1 MRLGVKLLTIGVVLI
16 LLAVPLTMLRGL
28 VHERQARAWEVAAD
42 VANSSSREQRL
53 VGPLLLVEIER
64 LVRRRTVVTEG
75 GVMREVVKEAWE
87 SDYGVHAPE
96 RLIVNDA
103 LSVERRY
110 RGLFPATVYLD
121 RSTVRAEFA
130 APALP
135 APEGDVVDTRIAG
148 AWLSIGLGDT
158 RGIRSL
164 QLKVAGAELRP
175 EVGTRLDWLP
185 EGVHARL
192 DSRSLEAGRPIVV
205 EAALALAGTQA
216 VSWLPVGADT
226 QVTIRADWPHPGFTG
241 SHLPTRS
248 QIDDDGFSAEWTISR
263 LASRAQQV
271 VAACGRAQPHCPGID
286 ENTFAVRLVDPV
298 DRYLMTERAMKYA
311 LLFLALIFGAV
322 FLTEAIKRV
331 AVHPV
336 QYALTGLALGMFFL
350 LLLSLSEHIG
360 FGRAY
365 AIAGAACVALT
376 AVYMSGVLG
385 LVRGAVF
392 ALFLAGLYGLLYGIL
407 QSEDYALLTGTV
419 ALFALLASVMIVTR
433 RFDWYRLGSRQPP
446 PAD

>member
-1 MRLGVKLLTIGVVLI
+1 MRIGVKLLTIGVVLVV
-16 LLAVPLTMLRGL
+16 LAVPLMMLRGL
-28 VHERQARAWEVAAD
+28 VHERQARAWQVAAD

-53 VGPLLLVEIER
+53 VGPLLLVETER
-64 LVRRRTVVTEG
+64 LVRRRTVATEG
-75 GVMREVVKEAWE
+75 GVMREIVKETWE
-87 SDYGVHAPE
+87 SDYGVHPPE
-96 RLIVNDA
+96 RLVANDA
-103 LSVERRY
+103 LSVEQRY

-121 RSTVRAEFA
+121 RSAVRAEFTM
-130 APALP
+130 PALP
-135 APEGDVVDTRIAG
+135 AMDDDVIAARIAG
-148 AWLSIGLGDT
+148 AWVSIGLGDT

-164 QLKVAGAELRP
+164 QLKAAGVELRP
-175 EVGTRLDWLP
+175 EVGTRLAWLP
-185 EGVHARL
+185 EGVHAQL
-192 DSRSLEAGRPIVV
+192 DPQAFEAGQPIVV
-205 EAALALAGTQA
+205 EADLALAGTRA

-226 QVTIRADWPHPGFTG
+226 QVTVRADWPHPGFTG

-271 VAACGRAQPHCPGID
+271 VAGCGWSQEHCPAID
-286 ENTFAVRLVDPV
+286 ENTFAVQLVDPV
-298 DRYLMTERAMKYA
+298 DRYLMTDRAMKYA

-350 LLLSLSEHIG
+350 LLLSLSEHVG

-365 AIAGAACVALT
+365 ALAGAACVALT

-385 LVRGAVF
+385 FVRGVVF

-419 ALFALLASVMIVTR
+419 ALFALLAGVMIVTR
-433 RFDWYRLGSRQPP
+433 RFDWYRLGSRQPA